1 MSLTGPKPKPT
12 IIHVMNENPGK
23 RDISERI
30 ELENRVE
37 KLDPGE
43 IPEAPEWIKHNPI
56 AKAEWERVAPILADL
71 GLLKVK

>member
-37 KLDPGE
+37 KLEP
-43 IPEAPEWIKHNPI
+43 
-56 AKAEWERVAPILADL
+56 
-71 GLLKVK
+71 